1 MKKGAQMELRTVY
14 EIFTK
19 CWFLYKKYHGVVVDD
34 DNVKQLI
41 DETIKIGD
49 GYHCRFSVQLALAT
63 LDLLMD
69 EQRERKLKRGDN
81 EDERRRE

>member
-1 MKKGAQMELRTVY
+1 MELRTVY

-41 DETIKIGD
+41 DETIGIGD
-49 GYHCRFSVQLALAT
+49 GYQCRFSVQLALAT

-69 EQRERKLKRGDN
+69 EQRERKLEMGDN

>member
-1 MKKGAQMELRTVY
+1 MELKTVY

-19 CWFLYKKYHGVVVDD
+19 CWFLYKKYHGVMVDD

-41 DETIKIGD
+41 DETIGIGD
-49 GYHCRFSVQLALAT
+49 GYQCRFSVQLALAT

-69 EQRERKLKRGDN
+69 EQRERKLEMGDN
-81 EDERRRE
+81 EDEGRRE